1 MLSSK
6 AKYGLKAMVYLAR
19 HEGQG
24 PCLIA
29 GVAEAE
35 RIPKKFLDAILLEM
49 KNQGLLSSKK
59 GKGGGYV
66 LARPAERIMVGD
78 IVRILDGP
86 LAPIPCVSR
95 TAYRPCEDCIDET
108 ACTVR
113 AVMQDVRD
121 AIAAI
126 LDNTSLADMRVS
138 KVRAE
143 AVLMYDI

>member
-24 PCLIA
+24 PSLIA
-29 GVAEAE
+29 DVAEAE

-95 TAYRPCEDCIDET
+95 TAYRPCEDCVDET

>member
-19 HEGQG
+19 HEGLG
-24 PCLIA
+24 PVLIA
-29 GVAEAE
+29 DIAEAE

-49 KNQGLLSSKK
+49 KNDGLLSSKK
-59 GKGGGYV
+59 GKGGGYT
-66 LARPAERIMVGD
+66 LAKPAVRIMVGD
-78 IVRILDGP
+78 IVRLLDGP
-86 LAPIPCVSR
+86 LAPVPCVSR
-95 TAYRPCEDCIDET
+95 TAYRRCEDCADET
-108 ACTVR
+108 ACAIR

-126 LDNTSLADMRVS
+126 LDNTTLADMINR
-138 KVRAE
+138 RGRPE

>member
-19 HEGQG
+19 HEGLG
-24 PCLIA
+24 PVLIA
-29 GVAEAE
+29 DIAEAE

-49 KNQGLLSSKK
+49 KNDGLLSSKK
-59 GKGGGYV
+59 GKGGGYT
-66 LARPAERIMVGD
+66 LAKPAVRIMVGD
-78 IVRILDGP
+78 IVRLLDGP
-86 LAPIPCVSR
+86 LAPVPCVSR
-95 TAYRPCEDCIDET
+95 TAYRRCEDCADET
-108 ACTVR
+108 ACAIR

-126 LDNTSLADMRVS
+126 LDNTTLSDMINR
-138 KVRAE
+138 RGRPE